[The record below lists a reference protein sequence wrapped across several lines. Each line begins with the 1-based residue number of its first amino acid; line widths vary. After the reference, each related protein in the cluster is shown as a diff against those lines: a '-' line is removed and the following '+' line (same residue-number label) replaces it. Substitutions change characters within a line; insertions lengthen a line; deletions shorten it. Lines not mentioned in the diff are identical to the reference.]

1 MLVVK
6 FLHVTFLNALH
17 HDLLMSTLPR
27 QDKEIVQV
35 ESPGFAFKSEAKV
48 GKFIQSSE

>member
-1 MLVVK
+1 M
-6 FLHVTFLNALH
+6 FPNALH

-27 QDKEIVQV
+27 QDKEILMQV

-48 GKFIQSSE
+48 EEFIQSSE